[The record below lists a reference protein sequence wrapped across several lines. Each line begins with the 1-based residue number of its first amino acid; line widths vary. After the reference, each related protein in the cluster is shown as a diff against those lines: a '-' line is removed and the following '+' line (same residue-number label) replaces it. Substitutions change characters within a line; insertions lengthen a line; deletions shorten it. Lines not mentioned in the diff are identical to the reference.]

1 MTHIFIT
8 CITGLEEVLEK
19 EVEALG
25 YKVVRH
31 NSGGVYVDA
40 KSFHDVYRLNYC
52 LRTASRILW
61 PLASFR
67 CYDRESLYE
76 EARKIDW
83 SPFFRP
89 LATFCI
95 DSHVFHRGFSN
106 SLYAAQVVKDAIC
119 DQLREKK
126 GTRPSVNTE
135 NPTVRFNLFIDE
147 KTATISFD
155 TSGRPLHE
163 RGYRKATGDAPIREN
178 LAAALLMLAEYKG
191 EEVFCDPCAG
201 SGTFLIEAA
210 MIATRTPPQF
220 SRHVFGFML
229 HPDFSDAEWQAMRK
243 EAMKERL
250 PLKKGMIFGIEK
262 NPKTYT
268 FMKQALLTAGYSE
281 KITVIADEFQEA
293 ELPAAPNFVITN
305 PPYGER
311 MKDVEDLSV
320 LYREL
325 GDFLKRKT
333 AKPARG
339 FVLSGNAE
347 LSKQIGLRSKQKHVV
362 NNGGLDCRLL
372 EYDLF

>member
-1 MTHIFIT
+1 MTEIFIT
-8 CITGLEEVLEK
+8 CITGSEEILEREI
-19 EVEALG
+19 EALG
-25 YKVVRH
+25 YKVTRH
-31 NSGGVYVDA
+31 NSGGVYA
-40 KSFHDVYRLNYC
+40 EAASFHDVYKLNYC

-61 PLASFR
+61 PLANFR
-67 CYDRESLYE
+67 CFDRESLYQ
-76 EARKIDW
+76 EALKIDW
-83 SPFFRP
+83 SAFFKP

-95 DSHVFHRGFSN
+95 DAHVFHRSFSN
-106 SLYAAQVVKDAIC
+106 SLFAAQVLKDALC
-119 DQLREKK
+119 DQIRQKT
-126 GTRPSVNTE
+126 GSRPSVDTE

-163 RGYRKATGDAPIREN
+163 RGYRKGTGDAPIREN
-178 LAAALLMLAEYKG
+178 LAASLLLMANYKG
-191 EEVFCDPCAG
+191 DEVLCDPCAG
-201 SGTFLIEAA
+201 TGTFLIEAA
-210 MIATRTPPQF
+210 MMATHTPVQF
-220 SRHVFGFML
+220 CRHVFGFMQ
-229 HPDFSDAEWQAMRK
+229 HPEFSDKAWQEMRK
-243 EAMKERL
+243 EAMSKRV

-262 NPKTYT
+262 NPKTAT

-281 KITVIADEFQEA
+281 KIQVIVDEFQQA
-293 ELPAAPNFVITN
+293 ELPASPNFIITN

-311 MKDVEDLSV
+311 LRDVEDLSW

-339 FVLSGNAE
+339 FVLSASAE
-347 LSKQIGLRSKQKHVV
+347 LSKEVGLRTKQKHVV